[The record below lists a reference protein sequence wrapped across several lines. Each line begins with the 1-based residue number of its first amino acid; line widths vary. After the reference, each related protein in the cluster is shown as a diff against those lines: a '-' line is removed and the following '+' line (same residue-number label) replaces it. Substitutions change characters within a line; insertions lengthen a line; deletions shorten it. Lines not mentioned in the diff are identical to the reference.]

1 MRLITRR
8 HLQQAKDAY
17 PDAAKELNAW
27 EAIVSKARWF
37 SFRDLRQT
45 FGDADALDGYIIFNI
60 RGNRYRL
67 ITVVHYCK
75 TIRGRVTTGV
85 IYIRSF
91 LTHKQYDNRD
101 NWDKEFGR

>member
-1 MRLITRR
+1 MRLVTKR
-8 HLQQAKDAY
+8 HLQHANDAY

-27 EAIVSKARWF
+27 EAVVSKARWF
-37 SFRDLRQT
+37 SFHDLRQT
-45 FGDADALDGYIIFNI
+45 LGDADAVDGYVVFNI

-75 TIRGRVTTGV
+75 LIGERVTTGV

-91 LTHKQYDNRD
+91 LTHKEYDNRA
-101 NWDKEFGR
+101 NWDKEHRR